1 MQIDEIEEIGNG
13 LLNLNDE
20 PEEENDDSGH
30 VGPIT
35 MTLGFVACIG
45 ESSAASTNQQI
56 PEDVEEA
63 MVVLALQAHPV
74 NFLHLETQPHELNVI
89 NSQGEVIAESS
100 GPVQENQQE
109 QVVQIPDP
117 NSAIIPSQVEGV
129 EQSFHSTAP
138 IDENLNVGLVL
149 LPKTT
154 DVDPGI
160 EAHLVSKEMMDWTA
174 KQKADSMRL
183 WTKYFAPVSASGGI
197 QVPHHWCDFITMVL
211 LDPSRFEWAKA
222 LLGSKA

>member
-1 MQIDEIEEIGNG
+1 MHIDEIGNG

-20 PEEENDDSGH
+20 PEEENDDLGH

-35 MTLGFVACIG
+35 MNMGFAACIG

-56 PEDVEEA
+56 PEDVEEPV
-63 MVVLALQAHPV
+63 VVLALQAQSV
-74 NFLHLETQPHELNVI
+74 NFLHLETQPHELNAI
-89 NSQGEVIAESS
+89 NSQGEVSAESS

-109 QVVQIPDP
+109 QVVQITYP

-138 IDENLNVGLVL
+138 IDENFNVGLVL
-149 LPKTT
+149 LPETI

-160 EAHLVSKEMMDWTA
+160 EAHLVSKEMMDWIT
-174 KQKADSMRL
+174 KQKADNTRL
-183 WTKYFAPVSASGGI
+183 WAKYFAHVSASGAFRCHTTG
-197 QVPHHWCDFITMVL
+197 VTSSPWCC
-211 LDPSRFEWAKA
+211 
-222 LLGSKA
+222 